1 MFWSE
6 PSSLVLR
13 IAIGVLLG
21 VVVALL
27 FPSVAVELGLL
38 GTLFVGLLKA
48 IAPMLVMLLVTS
60 ALANLQQGETAT
72 PAISM
77 TLGLYLV
84 GTIGAAL
91 TALLLSYLFLHN
103 LLNQYYFS
111 QELKLNHLY

>member
-38 GTLFVGLLKA
+38 GTLFVGLL
-48 IAPMLVMLLVTS
+48 
-60 ALANLQQGETAT
+60 
-72 PAISM
+72 
-77 TLGLYLV
+77 
-84 GTIGAAL
+84 
-91 TALLLSYLFLHN
+91 
-103 LLNQYYFS
+103 
-111 QELKLNHLY
+111 